1 MKSNKVKIAQFVG
14 LLGMLL
20 GFSYSAHCANT
31 MHRANTM
38 HLMFGHQDT
47 HTNQV
52 FKNYFGINSDMYA
65 FPQQSLERLTR
76 LRDTSLQFNHAIDTA
91 YLQSADITFHL
102 NIIGT
107 VNKDV
112 HDFNTEEPIK
122 TVSTPWNMLMFKKND
137 RPKTRLDAEKVTVG
151 LLGCTRLDAEEVT
164 VGLLG
169 CNGIIPGMKNSI
181 AINSTSIEFATHR
194 CLESDSYSYYLS
206 FKFKNSE
213 FLPKPNRKIITFF
226 PLINYAKRTSLEMTL
241 LIDESS
247 SEAPYL
253 QEALLLNSDK
263 LLHKPLPMAHI
274 LLLVA
279 GGKPITDVDL
289 YFIRDQNRR
298 TTTENL
304 LNNAVRSITHTNI
317 EDQKALAH
325 FVIDMLYVNSMLDPH
340 YAHNYDAILN
350 PENIIKKAAKLLRKL
365 EGAGQAAATPQ
376 EGDLCS
382 ICRNDEELLS
392 DDPVTTTY
400 RSCGHGFHEPCI
412 TEWNAISLA
421 CPLCRDTNRNTV
433 TLGRLNQLRNLIDA
447 QNLEGIIDAEIVKEF
462 DQGDM
467 LHFVKQFFRL
477 AADTVFAD
485 LLELARHQPQERNI
499 PTQQPVIAPIAA
511 AQPAA
516 VQPRRQGP
524 PVAPRTRRSVQQPAA
539 AQPAAARPT
548 VTPRPQQ
555 PAAPQQIAQRRQ
567 AIAPAQQQETE
578 LQAAFRRRQE
588 RQQAQAPQTIPAP
601 VAAAVQ
607 PLRQAPRPAAA
618 PRPQQPA
625 APVAAAQPAIVRPT
639 VTTRPQQPAAAPIA
653 RSQTAQNTRRVAQQP
668 IPAPVVAIQPVQ
680 PIVQPAATAP
690 LTGPEILAAA
700 RNRLRRTTTPT
711 NG

>member
-31 MHRANTM
+31 MH
-38 HLMFGHQDT
+38 LIFGHQDT
-47 HTNQV
+47 PTNQV

-65 FPQQSLERLTR
+65 FPQQSLKRLTR
-76 LRDTSLQFNHAIDTA
+76 LRDTSPQFNHAIETA
-91 YLQSADITFHL
+91 YSQSSDITFDITFYL

-137 RPKTRLDAEKVTVG
+137 RPKTRLDAE
-151 LLGCTRLDAEEVT
+151 EVT
-164 VGLLG
+164 VGLFG
-169 CNGIIPGMKNSI
+169 CNGIIPGRKNPI

-194 CLESDSYSYYLS
+194 CLENDSYNHYWS

-213 FLPKPNRKIITFF
+213 FLPQPNRKIITFF

-279 GGKPITDVDL
+279 GGNPITDVDL

-325 FVIDMLYVNSMLDPH
+325 FVIEMLYVNSVLDPHSELDPH

-350 PENIIKKAAKLLRKL
+350 PKNIIKKAAKLLRKL

-376 EGDLCS
+376 EGDICS

-412 TEWNAISLA
+412 TQWNATSPA

-467 LHFVKQFFRL
+467 LHFVKEFFRL